1 MGRDLEIGTVHGRG
15 EQGDRG
21 QTRPDL
27 CPWDSFGLTAAK
39 GRHLI
44 QNGRGN
50 KAKGCLLGGHRT
62 VTEQERGAKN
72 RSARMDEQ
80 KWERNTA
87 MVPHHYLRQ
96 VSLLQGYLIPSVDVG
111 NEGWGGPHMQRGR
124 GQNQVQRNS

>member
-1 MGRDLEIGTVHGRG
+1 MGRDLEIGTVDERG

-21 QTRPDL
+21 QTRPEL
-27 CPWDSFGLTAAK
+27 CPWGSFGLTAAK
-39 GRHLI
+39 GRLLI
-44 QNGRGN
+44 QNAGGN
-50 KAKGCLLGGHRT
+50 KAKGCSLGGHRT

-87 MVPHHYLRQ
+87 VVPHHYLRQ

-111 NEGWGGPHMQRGR
+111 NEGWGGPAHAKRQR
-124 GQNQVQRNS
+124 